1 MIEQTLTVAAIKG
14 ATVYLE
20 AEPKPACEGC
30 NGKCGSQVFAKLF
43 GTHKKQFPIE
53 LPESSVAV
61 GQKIKL
67 ALDDSNVVRH
77 AFYVYMLPL
86 FFAFIAMFF
95 TALVLNLSE
104 PLQIVSAFLSA
115 SVGFFLA
122 KMKGDSLKHQVKV
135 IKIYPISLAITQID
149 GDCTK

>member
-1 MIEQTLTVAAIKG
+1 MIEQTLTVATIKG

-53 LPESSVAV
+53 LNESVQV

-67 ALDDSNVVRH
+67 ALDDTNVVKH

-86 FFAFIAMFF
+86 ICAFIGMFFAALLLELDEPWQIA
-95 TALVLNLSE
+95 
-104 PLQIVSAFLSA
+104 IAFLSA
-115 SVGFFLA
+115 AMGLFFA
-122 KMKGDSLKHQVKV
+122 KKKGNSLKHQVKV
-135 IKIYPISLAITQID
+135 IKIYPISLPITQIV